1 MIRLNN
7 KLIINQYL
15 NQYLLLR
22 LAIFYGYNS
31 IKDYILYIFMNN
43 AVAGYYEI
51 LGVETHSSREDIK
64 RAYRRQSLLYHPD
77 KHNDEPE
84 KIERFRLINDAYLV
98 LSDNALRSKYDR
110 DHNINN
116 INNRNNINNIDSISR
131 DNGIIRDQCEYHNSI
146 NDERYSTSN
155 HQLTGQPRSY
165 NNKIEYNT
173 MRKQSR
179 PVLKPKN
186 IELVQPI
193 DLRQSYYG
201 ANIPLNISRVIREG
215 SRYQSMEDYQEVQN
229 QYNRI
234 NETETVYIEIP
245 PGTDDGE
252 IIVIK
257 EKGNIMDGV
266 SGDIRVKIKLN
277 FESMNGNG
285 NNMFM
290 FYREGL
296 NLVYTKTIT
305 FKESIC
311 GFSFCLK
318 HINGRQYTINNNTGI
333 VINPNSTTVI
343 PKLGFNKSQGT
354 RQPIRGDLIIKY
366 IIDYPERID
375 GATRDRLSEIL

>member
-1 MIRLNN
+1 MN
-7 KLIINQYL
+7 K
-15 NQYLLLR
+15 
-22 LAIFYGYNS
+22 A
-31 IKDYILYIFMNN
+31 
-43 AVAGYYEI
+43 AAGYYEI

-84 KIERFRLINDAYLV
+84 KIERFRLLNDAYLV

-116 INNRNNINNIDSISR
+116 IDSISR
-131 DNGIIRDQCEYHNSI
+131 DNGIIRDQCEYHNGI

-155 HQLTGQPRSY
+155 NQLTGPPRSY
-165 NNKIEYNT
+165 NNQFEYNAI
-173 MRKQSR
+173 RHQSR
-179 PVLKPKN
+179 HVLKPKN

-215 SRYQSMEDYQEVQN
+215 SRYQNMEDYQEVQN

-277 FESMNGNG
+277 LESMNGNG
-285 NNMFM
+285 NNMIM
-290 FYREGL
+290 FSREGL
-296 NLVYTKTIT
+296 NLVYTKKIT

-343 PKLGFNKSQGT
+343 PKLGFNKSNGT
-354 RQPIRGDLIIKY
+354 SPMNTGNLVIKY
-366 IIDYPERID
+366 VIDYPERID
-375 GATRDRLSEIL
+375 GAIRERLSEIL